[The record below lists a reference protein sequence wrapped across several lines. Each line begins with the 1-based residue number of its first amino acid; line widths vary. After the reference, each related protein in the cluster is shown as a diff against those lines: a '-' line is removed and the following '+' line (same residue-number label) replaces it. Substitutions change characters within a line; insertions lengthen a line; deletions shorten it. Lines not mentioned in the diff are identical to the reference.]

1 MGNHWKTNLLRF
13 SLPSLEI
20 ISDFIFNFVWKVKI
34 LFIASHCLA
43 SFRTASP
50 LSLKRDWGRGV
61 GCLRSCEMWLF
72 IGTMWSVG
80 TLAPGLWRAS
90 LVAQTVKNPSAMW
103 ETPVQ
108 SLHSHEE
115 WKILWRRGWLPT
127 PVSCWE
133 NSIDRGAWQAIVHGV
148 TELDKTEQLT
158 LSWNYYKKEGAL

>member
-1 MGNHWKTNLLRF
+1 MPDWMKQKLESRLLGSYQGTTMGNHWKTNLLRF

-90 LVAQTVKNPSAMW
+90 LVAQTVKNPSAMQ
-103 ETPVQ
+103 ETQVW
-108 SLHSHEE
+108 S
-115 WKILWRRGWLPT
+115 
-127 PVSCWE
+127 
-133 NSIDRGAWQAIVHGV
+133 
-148 TELDKTEQLT
+148 
-158 LSWNYYKKEGAL
+158 LSWEDLMKGMTTHSSILAWRIPWTEEPGGL